1 MITHGEDVEI
11 HALRTRGLVDLGDR
25 PPRGLDRK
33 MVRAYLAGE
42 REVGVRRGS
51 AVDPFDAVGS
61 VPPSG
66 GFEVA
71 AGVHH

>member
-1 MITHGEDVEI
+1 
-11 HALRTRGLVDLGDR
+11 
-25 PPRGLDRK
+25 

-51 AVDPFDAVGS
+51 AVDPFDAVAADVRQRLAVSHRVVGL
-61 VPPSG
+61 
-66 GFEVA
+66 EVG

>member
-1 MITHGEDVEI
+1 
-11 HALRTRGLVDLGDR
+11 
-25 PPRGLDRK
+25 

-51 AVDPFDAVGS
+51 AVDPFDAVAAYVRQRLAVS
-61 VPPSG
+61 HRVV
-66 GFEVA
+66 GFEVG